1 MRTPNSPPKSFVW
14 FLGAN
19 SETLPRILASRT
31 TKDGL
36 NRSLQE
42 ARVATPGHC
51 SPSRIVPP
59 FLEGPR
65 RPTVWIEYK
74 SGHAAE
80 SDSDFYTPVKESQIS
95 KLNMWGI
102 PRLSSAVKW

>member
-1 MRTPNSPPKSFVW
+1 MVR
-14 FLGAN
+14 
-19 SETLPRILASRT
+19 RLAY
-31 TKDGL
+31 
-36 NRSLQE
+36 N
-42 ARVATPGHC
+42 
-51 SPSRIVPP
+51 IVPT

-80 SDSDFYTPVKESQIS
+80 SDWDFYTPVKESQIS

-102 PRLSSAVKW
+102 PRLSSAVKVKVESHLGSNSSP